1 MTAGPAPRAPIG
13 RDGRQEAGPGRE
25 REAPPFWGGG
35 GATPAA
41 GAEIGWGNKPK
52 GANEESATCAYGAW
66 PGPAKQRPA
75 ARWAGR
81 RAWPAGRAGGDR
93 RGGGGAWPALAT
105 PFWGGAAPPRAAH
118 AEGTAGR
125 GAAGWRRRAGAVGPS
140 WAPPPPPWERPGA
153 AGELE
158 YVDLDEFLREHGLPP
173 SPEPPPTH
181 ERPAAPG
188 PPRGP
193 PTPPAPGSPL
203 LETEALGGAGGGPF
217 DPRRL
222 RFSQDELR
230 PQPIARKA
238 RKVHVPEEQ
247 KDEKYWSRRSK
258 NNAAAKRSRDAR
270 RLKENQISVRAAFL
284 ERENAALRQ
293 EVAAARRELARFR
306 ALLARYEARH
316 GAL

>member
-1 MTAGPAPRAPIG
+1 ME
-13 RDGRQEAGPGRE
+13 EAGG
-25 REAPPFWGGG
+25 
-35 GATPAA
+35 
-41 GAEIGWGNKPK
+41 
-52 GANEESATCAYGAW
+52 C
-66 PGPAKQRPA
+66 
-75 ARWAGR
+75 
-81 RAWPAGRAGGDR
+81 
-93 RGGGGAWPALAT
+93 
-105 PFWGGAAPPRAAH
+105 
-118 AEGTAGR
+118 R
-125 GAAGWRRRAGAVGPS
+125 GAFVG
-140 WAPPPPPWERPGA
+140 PPPWERPGA

-173 SPEPPPTH
+173 SPEPPPAH

-193 PTPPAPGSPL
+193 PTPPAPGEPL
-203 LETEALGGAGGGPF
+203 LEAEALGGAGGGPF

>member
-1 MTAGPAPRAPIG
+1 ME
-13 RDGRQEAGPGRE
+13 EAGG
-25 REAPPFWGGG
+25 
-35 GATPAA
+35 
-41 GAEIGWGNKPK
+41 
-52 GANEESATCAYGAW
+52 C
-66 PGPAKQRPA
+66 
-75 ARWAGR
+75 
-81 RAWPAGRAGGDR
+81 
-93 RGGGGAWPALAT
+93 
-105 PFWGGAAPPRAAH
+105 
-118 AEGTAGR
+118 R
-125 GAAGWRRRAGAVGPS
+125 GAFVG
-140 WAPPPPPWERPGA
+140 PPPWERPGA
-153 AGELE
+153 GGDLE

-173 SPEPPPTH
+173 SPEPPPAH

-193 PTPPAPGSPL
+193 PTPPVPGEPL
-203 LETEALGGAGGGPF
+203 LEPEALGGAGGGPF

-293 EVAAARRELARFR
+293 EVAAARRDLARFR

>member
-1 MTAGPAPRAPIG
+1 ME
-13 RDGRQEAGPGRE
+13 EAGG
-25 REAPPFWGGG
+25 
-35 GATPAA
+35 
-41 GAEIGWGNKPK
+41 
-52 GANEESATCAYGAW
+52 C
-66 PGPAKQRPA
+66 
-75 ARWAGR
+75 
-81 RAWPAGRAGGDR
+81 
-93 RGGGGAWPALAT
+93 
-105 PFWGGAAPPRAAH
+105 
-118 AEGTAGR
+118 R
-125 GAAGWRRRAGAVGPS
+125 GAFVG
-140 WAPPPPPWERPGA
+140 PPPWERPGA

-173 SPEPPPTH
+173 SPESPPAPA
-181 ERPAAPG
+181 RPAGGCDRGGDTGTRTPTRVEGDPGVRRGGHTGDPG
-188 PPRGP
+188 PPGP
-193 PTPPAPGSPL
+193 PPPAPGSRCWRRRRWGP
-203 LETEALGGAGGGPF
+203 GGPF